1 VTTPEFAEADPFDLP
16 DWLGVAA
23 VTWEAEEPLKG
34 RHRVSGR
41 LSADSGESIPCDLL
55 AMDDAYPEPAAPERV
70 RVLAHQ
76 AWQHGEVMLAD
87 DGGRLV
93 LLVPGSRLGAEEVLE
108 AVGRLARA
116 VGAGRGRYAVR
127 LRVDADQ
134 RRTTDRAG

>member
-23 VTWEAEEPLKG
+23 VTWEAEEPLQG

-41 LSADSGESIPCDLL
+41 LSGDNGDHLPCDLL
-55 AMDDAYPEPAAPERV
+55 AMDDAYPEPAASERA

-108 AVGRLARA
+108 AVARLARA
-116 VGAGRGRYAVR
+116 VGAGSGRYAVR
-127 LRVDADQ
+127 LRVGADQ
-134 RRTTDRAG
+134 RRSTDRAG